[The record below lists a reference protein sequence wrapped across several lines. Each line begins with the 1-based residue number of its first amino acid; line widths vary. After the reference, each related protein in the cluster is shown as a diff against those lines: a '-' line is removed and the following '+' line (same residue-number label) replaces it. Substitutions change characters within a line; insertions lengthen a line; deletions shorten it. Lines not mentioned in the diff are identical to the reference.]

1 MATID
6 SMGSREEKEIPFADV
21 NFIISFS
28 GIQSL
33 FTSYLWMGNGNEK
46 REGLKNYGSKFSQ
59 LQDIRGRET
68 GINIDTRFMKFKIH

>member
-1 MATID
+1 MAT
-6 SMGSREEKEIPFADV
+6 SMGSRKEKEISFADV

-33 FTSYLWMGNGNEK
+33 FASYLWMGNGNEK

-59 LQDIRGRET
+59 LQDIREA